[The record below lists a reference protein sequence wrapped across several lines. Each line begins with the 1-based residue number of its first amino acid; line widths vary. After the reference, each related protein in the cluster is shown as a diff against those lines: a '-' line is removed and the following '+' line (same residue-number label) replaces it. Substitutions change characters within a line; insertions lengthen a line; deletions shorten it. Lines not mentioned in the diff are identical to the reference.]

1 MTYIGLR
8 SDIRAETCGNYE
20 YVKKTNMY
28 VHCLKETGGLGVQ
41 PRRKRKNTGFYYGA
55 QSMRTTLIV
64 ITAFIV
70 VPFLFRIVRK
80 KSVRLCQKLG
90 SPNLSFHTRLFK
102 KNRFRKFVSE
112 TTDLWIERGL
122 V

>member
-1 MTYIGLR
+1 
-8 SDIRAETCGNYE
+8 
-20 YVKKTNMY
+20 
-28 VHCLKETGGLGVQ
+28 
-41 PRRKRKNTGFYYGA
+41 
-55 QSMRTTLIV
+55 MRTTLIV

-90 SPNLSFHTRLFK
+90 SPNERFHTRLFK

-112 TTDLWIERGL
+112 TTDLWIERESVVYWYSKG
-122 V
+122 VSFETYMAVFESGI